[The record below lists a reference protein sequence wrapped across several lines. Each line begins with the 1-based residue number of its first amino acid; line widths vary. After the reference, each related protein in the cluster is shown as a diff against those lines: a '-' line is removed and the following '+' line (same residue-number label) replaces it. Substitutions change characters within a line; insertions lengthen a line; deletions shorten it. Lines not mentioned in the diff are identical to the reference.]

1 MIRPRAGK
9 FDRPTKNGAAELAT
23 RRHQY
28 PRQDDMTLS
37 PTPDNNGPER
47 AAPQRI
53 SSDELLRSAI
63 DLRQQG
69 YGVVPVGGERGK
81 DALASGFH
89 GYSAGDAA
97 LGEIRFWPNQF
108 GQRWTHNAVRC
119 PVGVLGIDVD
129 NYVSRG
135 KDKRGL
141 ATITEYEQRFG
152 AKLPATYIT
161 TAREGGSGIRW
172 YRIPG
177 DYQGPGVLTA
187 DDQLSDG
194 VEPGVELIARHLR
207 YGVVRGIHS
216 ETGEPYRLHGPDGAL
231 VAGGLLPTP
240 AELPELPSE
249 WVEGLAALCPTRAL
263 VGRLFNRDEIDLWLD
278 AHTGN
283 EYPHGLPQVVKRFHS
298 LVDSGEKNRHKA
310 MFPCL
315 CWALKESYV
324 GGYPAREAEQ
334 RLRAEWL
341 AKIAGDPNHDEH
353 EFDNMLRRAIDA
365 AEGDDHV
372 ARWARMVRD
381 YATDTRDYAGL
392 VDGVQFHTEST
403 AAQGVCPVSDATVLT
418 YTDATGSPD
427 SITVAD
433 FWQSRQVLAD
443 LYQFAKSRRCG
454 PWAML
459 GNVMLR
465 AASAIPPDVVL
476 PPVVGGQASLNLY
489 VAFAGNSGDGKGAA
503 TVAADDWLNCDTTP
517 YTAEAGSGEGMVKQ
531 FAYKQNQRGQP
542 PAQTNMRWSVLFDV
556 REIDTLG
563 AIGGRNSSTMLPILR
578 SAYSGEALGFSYA
591 DPTKAIKLCAHRYRF
606 CMGVGVQP
614 KNAGTLLHDSDGGTP
629 QRYVWLPVLDPDM
642 PDERPSAPPALTL
655 RNWEDVA
662 PKKKVGKDGTYTL
675 VAGADHLGL
684 LDTDSRPH
692 ERTERVC
699 CTIR

>member
-1 MIRPRAGK
+1 
-9 FDRPTKNGAAELAT
+9 
-23 RRHQY
+23 
-28 PRQDDMTLS
+28 MTLS

-63 DLRQQG
+63 ELRQQG

-97 LGEIRFWPNQF
+97 LDEIRFWPIQF

-141 ATITEYEQRFG
+141 ATIAEYEQRLC
-152 AKLPATYIT
+152 AELPATYIT

-177 DYQGPGVLTA
+177 DYQGPGVLTT
-187 DDQLSDG
+187 DDQLPDG

-231 VAGGLLPTP
+231 AAGGLLPTP

-283 EYPHGLPQVVKRFHS
+283 EYPHGLAQVVKRFHS
-298 LVDSGEKNRHKA
+298 LVDTGEKDRHKA
-310 MFPCL
+310 MFACL

-341 AKIAGDPNHDEH
+341 AKIAGDPNHDER

-365 AEGDDHV
+365 AEGDDHG

-392 VDGVQFHTEST
+392 VDGVRFHTELRVNGFESGAEF
-403 AAQGVCPVSDATVLT
+403 AATTERNVPLDLAALRTQPRQGVSWIEPGMLPVGSYITVVARGGVGKSILARDIAVSASQGKSALDSEFLAEPKRVIYLDNENGDDWWIDGLNEMDAPLELPNLKVLT
-418 YTDATGSPD
+418 YP
-427 SITVAD
+427 SIGALDTPAGARD
-433 FWQSRQVLAD
+433 FHALIEKTAREHLDGQV
-443 LYQFAKSRRCG
+443 
-454 PWAML
+454 
-459 GNVMLR
+459 
-465 AASAIPPDVVL
+465 DVV
-476 PPVVGGQASLNLY
+476 
-489 VAFAGNSGDGKGAA
+489 
-503 TVAADDWLNCDTTP
+503 
-517 YTAEAGSGEGMVKQ
+517 
-531 FAYKQNQRGQP
+531 
-542 PAQTNMRWSVLFDV
+542 
-556 REIDTLG
+556 
-563 AIGGRNSSTMLPILR
+563 
-578 SAYSGEALGFSYA
+578 
-591 DPTKAIKLCAHRYRF
+591 
-606 CMGVGVQP
+606 
-614 KNAGTLLHDSDGGTP
+614 
-629 QRYVWLPVLDPDM
+629 VLDTISRFIEG
-642 PDERPSAPPALTL
+642 DEDRANTWNQVYRLAIQPLMSQK
-655 RNWEDVA
+655 VA
-662 PKKKVGKDGTYTL
+662 VVRL
-675 VAGADHLGL
+675 DHLGKDANKGGRGSSSK
-684 LDTDSRPH
+684 DTDVDAEFIVTADRAGGNDLLIELRKRRRQHFSETLNVRRLDGPLRH
-692 ERTERVC
+692 EIERAAGQFVLRDSNGNAK
-699 CTIR
+699 IADPQVRALVDDLAAKGVDINLSMSA